1 MPRFLLLTTACVLVL
16 GNAQAQDPGRQ
27 ATVAYIHTLQADN
40 GGFKADSTDKNGP
53 SLRSTTSAVRG
64 APSFRRSSRQPAGMS
79 TICRRLPRWPNRR
92 LRGRTQGQNR
102 RGLDSIG
109 LMAIKALGMPAG
121 KYGPGANKYLTEQ
134 VVSFEDIRIAAA
146 GLESIDAKSS
156 KNQAWLDMV
165 LKMRGSDGTFGAGL
179 ARLVPPAARS

>member
-1 MPRFLLLTTACVLVL
+1 MA
-16 GNAQAQDPGRQ
+16 
-27 ATVAYIHTLQADN
+27 
-40 GGFKADSTDKNGP
+40 ST
-53 SLRSTTSAVRG
+53 
-64 APSFRRSSRQPAGMS
+64 
-79 TICRRLPRWPNRR
+79 
-92 LRGRTQGQNR
+92 
-102 RGLDSIG
+102 SIG

-165 LKMRGSDGTFGAGL
+165 LKMRGSDGTFGAAL